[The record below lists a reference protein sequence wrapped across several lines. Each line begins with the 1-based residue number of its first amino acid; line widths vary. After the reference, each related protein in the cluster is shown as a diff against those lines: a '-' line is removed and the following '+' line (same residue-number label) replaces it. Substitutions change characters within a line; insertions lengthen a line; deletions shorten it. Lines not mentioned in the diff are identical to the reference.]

1 MSKGMSRRG
10 RQTTYVGQV
19 PKEHAHASA
28 CAISRGAEVGVVRS
42 SRILHADSDAVV
54 TLSTLAL
61 VVVLE
66 VERRLG
72 EAVEV
77 RDVVNA
83 VHHIEGIDDGSVH
96 VCGDS
101 RRLGGVCGVD
111 ERIRGGLLRNAARG
125 GLVSDSVLSATI
137 L

>member
-1 MSKGMSRRG
+1 M
-10 RQTTYVGQV
+10 
-19 PKEHAHASA
+19 E
-28 CAISRGAEVGVVRS
+28 VRS
-42 SRILHADSDAVV
+42 VVDAVHY
-54 TLSTLAL
+54 
-61 VVVLE
+61 
-66 VERRLG
+66 VES
-72 EAVEV
+72 V
-77 RDVVNA
+77 
-83 VHHIEGIDDGSVH
+83 DDGRVN